1 MKLNELTPSVPRK
14 DRKRVGRGMSSGTGK
29 TSGKG
34 HNGQKSRS
42 GSGSSLRAGFEGGQ
56 MPLIRRIPKRGFSN
70 FRFKKDFAIIDLDIL
85 NLFEAGTEVSPIML
99 VEAGVIKNVKSGIK
113 LLGSGTLDKNVSV
126 IVNKV
131 SASALAAVEA
141 NGGTVTVHVVKTF
154 KDVAGNRDKQAKK
167 ATNVAN

>member
-1 MKLNELTPSVPRK
+1 MKLNELKPSVPRK

-99 VEAGVIKNVKSGIK
+99 VEAGIIKNVKSGIK
-113 LLGSGTLDKNVSV
+113 LLGSGTLDKNISV
-126 IVNKV
+126 VVNKV
-131 SASALAAVEA
+131 SASAQAAVEA

-154 KDVAGNRDKQAKK
+154 KDVAGNADKH
-167 ATNVAN
+167 TNKLVNKTA

>member
-1 MKLNELTPSVPRK
+1 MKLNELQPSVPRK

-56 MPLIRRIPKRGFSN
+56 MPLIRRVPKRGFSN
-70 FRFKKDFAIIDLDIL
+70 FRFKKDFAIIDLNVL
-85 NLFEAGTEVSPIML
+85 NLFEAGTEISPIML
-99 VEAGVIKNVKSGIK
+99 VEAGIIKNVKSGIK
-113 LLGSGTLDKNVSV
+113 LLGNGTLDKSVTV

-131 SASALAAVEA
+131 SASAQAAVEA
-141 NGGTVTVHVVKTF
+141 NGGTVVVHTVKTF
-154 KDVAGNRDKQAKK
+154 KENAGNTEKH
-167 ATNVAN
+167 TNKTANKTA